1 MYAHW
6 PGPAFETPAEIRMLR
21 TLGADLVGM
30 STVPEAIAAHAL
42 GAEVLAISLPTNWAA
57 GMTGAKLSHEE
68 VNTVG
73 EAAAPRCAALLACVV
88 DQIGRPSS
96 SSDSVQLRRVAV
108 DAERPRARELVLAVA
123 AAQQRRR

>member
-1 MYAHW
+1 
-6 PGPAFETPAEIRMLR
+6 MLR

-57 GMTGAKLSHEE
+57 GITAEKLSHEE
-68 VNTVG
+68 VTMAG
-73 EAAAPRCAALLACVV
+73 EAAASRCAALLAGIL

-96 SSDSVQLRRVAV
+96 SSDSASSAV
-108 DAERPRARELVLAVA
+108 SR
-123 AAQQRRR
+123 